1 MNRHLG
7 LVAATSKKVKYDTRG
22 CVYNKSILSNK
33 SPNVNMDE
41 VIKTWEDT
49 RDKHATLKKL
59 GKLFKSINESHEK
72 DLIKL

>member
-7 LVAATSKKVKYDTRG
+7 LLAATTKKVKYDTRG
-22 CVYNKSILSNK
+22 CVYNKAILKEKSN
-33 SPNVNMDE
+33 NIDMEE

-49 RDKHATLKKL
+49 KDKHATLRKL
-59 GKLFKSINESHEK
+59 GKLFKNINESHEK